1 MKSYVYHSATA
12 TAHALIEHLIAM
24 MEREPEKTF
33 YFAFSG
39 GSTPS
44 LMFDIWANEYKE
56 VTPWMRMRIYW
67 VDERCV
73 PAEDYESNYGTMR
86 RLLLDEVGMPDEYV
100 YPIYGVNRPEIEAK
114 NYSTLVCRTVPL
126 WGGFPAFDVVL
137 LGAGDDGHTSSIFP
151 GQEYLLSSFHPYE
164 VSVNPYNGQKR
175 IAMTGCL
182 LFAAKNLIFFVTGK
196 NKADVSAISLILGIP
211 VRQLMWPTMPSV
223 WNCSSMLS
231 QWRENVYLDVPLSR
245 MLTMENNVKQMPP
258 KPASTRAG
266 TK

>member
-33 YFAFSG
+33 CFAFRG
-39 GSTPS
+39 
-44 LMFDIWANEYKE
+44 
-56 VTPWMRMRIYW
+56 
-67 VDERCV
+67 
-73 PAEDYESNYGTMR
+73 
-86 RLLLDEVGMPDEYV
+86 
-100 YPIYGVNRPEIEAK
+100 NRPEMEAK
-114 NYSTLVCRTVPL
+114 HYSTRVCRTVPL
-126 WGGFPAFDVVL
+126 GGCFPAFDVVL

-196 NKADVSAISLILGIP
+196 NKADVVRDILDSGDTGP
-211 VRQLMWPTMPSV
+211 AAYVAHHAERVELF
-223 WNCSSMLS
+223 
-231 QWRENVYLDVPLSR
+231 LDAQANGGK
-245 MLTMENNVKQMPP
+245 M
-258 KPASTRAG
+258 ST
-266 TK
+266 

>member
-1 MKSYVYHSATA
+1 MFTIRLQLRHMS
-12 TAHALIEHLIAM
+12 LIEHLIAM
-24 MEREPEKTF
+24 MEREPGNDL
-33 YFAFSG
+33 YFG
-39 GSTPS
+39 IQWGNVLPS
-44 LMFDIWANEYKE
+44 LIGLTFGPIEYKE

-196 NKADVSAISLILGIP
+196 NKADVVRDILDSGDTGP
-211 VRQLMWPTMPSV
+211 AAYVAHHAERVELF
-223 WNCSSMLS
+223 
-231 QWRENVYLDVPLSR
+231 LDAQANGGK
-245 MLTMENNVKQMPP
+245 M
-258 KPASTRAG
+258 ST
-266 TK
+266 

>member
-73 PAEDYESNYGTMR
+73 PAEDYE
-86 RLLLDEVGMPDEYV
+86 
-100 YPIYGVNRPEIEAK
+100 AK
-114 NYSTLVCRTVPL
+114 NYSTLICRTVPL

-175 IAMTGCL
+175 IAMPGCL
-182 LFAAKNLIFFVTGK
+182 LFAAKNLIFFITGK
-196 NKADVSAISLILGIP
+196 NKADVVRDILDSGDTGP
-211 VRQLMWPTMPSV
+211 AAYVAHHAERVELF
-223 WNCSSMLS
+223 
-231 QWRENVYLDVPLSR
+231 LDAQANGGK
-245 MLTMENNVKQMPP
+245 M
-258 KPASTRAG
+258 ST
-266 TK
+266 

>member
-126 WGGFPAFDVVL
+126 WWLPGLRCRFARCWRRRAYL
-137 LGAGDDGHTSSIFP
+137 LYLS

-196 NKADVSAISLILGIP
+196 NKADVVRDILDSGDTGP
-211 VRQLMWPTMPSV
+211 AAYVAHHAERVELF
-223 WNCSSMLS
+223 
-231 QWRENVYLDVPLSR
+231 LDAQANGGK
-245 MLTMENNVKQMPP
+245 M
-258 KPASTRAG
+258 ST
-266 TK
+266 

>member
-73 PAEDYESNYGTMR
+73 PA
-86 RLLLDEVGMPDEYV
+86 
-100 YPIYGVNRPEIEAK
+100 
-114 NYSTLVCRTVPL
+114 
-126 WGGFPAFDVVL
+126 
-137 LGAGDDGHTSSIFP
+137 DG
-151 GQEYLLSSFHPYE
+151 L
-164 VSVNPYNGQKR
+164 
-175 IAMTGCL
+175 
-182 LFAAKNLIFFVTGK
+182 
-196 NKADVSAISLILGIP
+196 
-211 VRQLMWPTMPSV
+211 
-223 WNCSSMLS
+223 
-231 QWRENVYLDVPLSR
+231 
-245 MLTMENNVKQMPP
+245 
-258 KPASTRAG
+258 
-266 TK
+266 

>member
-73 PAEDYESNYGTMR
+73 PAEDYESN
-86 RLLLDEVGMPDEYV
+86 
-100 YPIYGVNRPEIEAK
+100 
-114 NYSTLVCRTVPL
+114 STLVCRTVPL

-182 LFAAKNLIFFVTGK
+182 LFAAKNLIFFITGK
-196 NKADVSAISLILGIP
+196 NKADVVRDILDSGDTGP
-211 VRQLMWPTMPSV
+211 AAYVAHHAERVELF
-223 WNCSSMLS
+223 
-231 QWRENVYLDVPLSR
+231 LDAQANGGK
-245 MLTMENNVKQMPP
+245 M
-258 KPASTRAG
+258 ST
-266 TK
+266 

>member
-126 WGGFPAFDVVL
+126 WGGFPAFDVVFARCWRRRAYL
-137 LGAGDDGHTSSIFP
+137 LYLSGAGISAFF
-151 GQEYLLSSFHPYE
+151 LSS
-164 VSVNPYNGQKR
+164 
-175 IAMTGCL
+175 L
-182 LFAAKNLIFFVTGK
+182 
-196 NKADVSAISLILGIP
+196 
-211 VRQLMWPTMPSV
+211 
-223 WNCSSMLS
+223 
-231 QWRENVYLDVPLSR
+231 
-245 MLTMENNVKQMPP
+245 
-258 KPASTRAG
+258 
-266 TK
+266 

>member
-56 VTPWMRMRIYW
+56 VTPWMRMRIY
-67 VDERCV
+67 
-73 PAEDYESNYGTMR
+73 
-86 RLLLDEVGMPDEYV
+86 
-100 YPIYGVNRPEIEAK
+100 GVNRPEIEAK
-114 NYSTLVCRTVPL
+114 NYSTLVCLTVPL

-151 GQEYLLSSFHPYE
+151 GLEYLLSSFLPYE

-196 NKADVSAISLILGIP
+196 NKADVVRDILDSGDTGP
-211 VRQLMWPTMPSV
+211 AAYVAHHAERVELF
-223 WNCSSMLS
+223 
-231 QWRENVYLDVPLSR
+231 LDAQANGGK
-245 MLTMENNVKQMPP
+245 M
-258 KPASTRAG
+258 ST
-266 TK
+266 